1 MAKHYTSEHIEF
13 QNGDHVD
20 ARPLTLANLKK
31 FMVILQAH
39 YKGMEDNKKLIE
51 QAIKDGKAA
60 EAKGED
66 TAAIFEELTLKT
78 DDVEDPRS
86 WPNTLAAGSLIA
98 LRQYKVYDKDEQV
111 VTTLN
116 VDYIENY
123 LDIPTLTRIV
133 EIAGSMKIND
143 VEDDPEKKEQN

>member
-31 FMVILQAH
+31 FLIILKAH
-39 YKGMEDNKKLIE
+39 YKGIEDNQKLIE
-51 QAIKDGKAA
+51 QAIKDSKAA

-66 TAAIFEELTLKT
+66 SATIFEELALKT

-86 WPNTLAAGSLIA
+86 WPNTLAQGSLIA

-116 VDYIENY
+116 IDYIENY
-123 LDIPTLTRIV
+123 LDIPTMVRIV
-133 EIAGSMKIND
+133 EIAGTMKIND